1 MSAAEK
7 GWLRT
12 HGGRFLDRILGWVGP
27 NWNDF
32 TASRQPLIWLMAL
45 VCGLA
50 AGVVAIA
57 FREAIFLIQ
66 YLWVGIR
73 TESLVPWIY
82 AKSGWL
88 IFLGPPCA
96 GLLVGLIIERISVR
110 RPFGVADVIE
120 VRASARPRLSKA
132 DGAWSAL
139 ATVIS
144 LGGGASAGREGP
156 VVHLGATLATALV
169 SKLQLPLW
177 SRRTIL
183 AAGAA
188 SAISASFNAPIAG
201 VLFAHEVILNHYSR
215 RAFVPIV
222 IASAA
227 GSILS
232 RLWSGDAPAFNVPP
246 LSVATYWEFPAFA
259 LLGIV
264 CALVAISF
272 QFSLFAAD
280 YIARGIPMPLWL
292 RPVLGGLVVGTI
304 GVAYPEILGV
314 GYGTTDQ
321 ALHGE
326 IPLLTILT
334 LLVLKIVATSVTLAS
349 RFGGGVFSPALY
361 LGAMA
366 GAAFGQIAASIV
378 SVDSSATGLYAALG
392 MGAVAGAVLGAPVST
407 ALIVFELTGG
417 YALSIA
423 LLLTVAVAHGVNH
436 AFHGRSWFQWQLEG
450 RGLNLRAGPHRDL
463 AMRTKVMDIMTMPE
477 EDAEPE
483 TLTEE
488 QQETALR
495 PNDTLEAALRRFDN
509 SGRSRLPVVDPQNS
523 ETVIAHLTQ
532 IKALSHY
539 NRALISVSEE
549 EHR

>member
-1 MSAAEK
+1 MT
-7 GWLRT
+7 GWIRA
-12 HGGRFLDRILGWVGP
+12 HIDRFFARLTGWIGP
-27 NWNDF
+27 NLRDF
-32 TASRQPLIWLMAL
+32 VASRQPTVWLMAL
-45 VCGLA
+45 ICGLA
-50 AGVVAIA
+50 AGVAAIA
-57 FREAIFLIQ
+57 FREAIFFVQNI
-66 YLWVGIR
+66 WVRIPS
-73 TESLVPWIY
+73 ESLVPWIH
-82 AKSGWL
+82 ARPAWQ
-88 IFLGPPCA
+88 IFIGPPIA
-96 GLLVGLIIERISVR
+96 GLLVGIILERISVR

-120 VRASARPRLSKA
+120 VRASAKMRLSKA

-169 SKLQLPLW
+169 SKLNLPLW

-227 GSILS
+227 GSVLS

-246 LSVATYWEFPAFA
+246 LAVATYWEFPAFA

-264 CALVAISF
+264 CAIVAISF

-280 YIARGIPMPLWL
+280 YMARGVPMPLWM
-292 RPVLGGLVVGTI
+292 RPVIGGLIVGAI
-304 GVAYPEILGV
+304 GVFYPEVLGV

-321 ALHGE
+321 ALRSE
-326 IPLLTILT
+326 IPIMTLLI

-361 LGAMA
+361 LGAVA
-366 GAAFGQIAASIV
+366 GAAFGQIAASAVEI
-378 SVDSSATGLYAALG
+378 DASSTGLYAALG

-423 LLLTVAVAHGVNH
+423 LLLTVAVAYGVNH

-463 AMRTKVMDIMTMPE
+463 ATRTKVMDIMTMPE
-477 EDAEPE
+477 EDAESE
-483 TLTEE
+483 TVTDELKEWALRPIDTL
-488 QQETALR
+488 ETALR
-495 PNDTLEAALRRFDN
+495 QFDM
-509 SGRSRLPVVDPQNS
+509 SGRSRLPVIDPNDG
-523 ETVIAHLTQ
+523 ETIIAHLTQ
-532 IKALSHY
+532 IRALSHF